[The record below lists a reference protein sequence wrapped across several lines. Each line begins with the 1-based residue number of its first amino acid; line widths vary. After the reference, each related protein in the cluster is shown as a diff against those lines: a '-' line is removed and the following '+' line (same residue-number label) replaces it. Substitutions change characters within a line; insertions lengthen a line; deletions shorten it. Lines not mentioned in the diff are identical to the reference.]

1 MKTAMYPAIQAILKD
16 RVALAGLVALL
27 LASLAAAIILASRI
41 QPSELQVSVQYT
53 SFGGE
58 NIYRSQWFYTTAFA
72 AFGVM
77 VALLHSAIFVK
88 IYSLK
93 GRDIA
98 LLFGAASVAV
108 LVIAV
113 PLLYRILGVA
123 SLT

>member
-1 MKTAMYPAIQAILKD
+1 MYPAIQAILKD

-58 NIYRSQWFYTTAFA
+58 NIYRSQWFYTASFA

-77 VALLHSAIFVK
+77 IALLHSAIFVK
-88 IYSLK
+88 IHSLK

-98 LLFGAASVAV
+98 LLFGAASIAV
-108 LVIAV
+108 LVVAV

>member
-1 MKTAMYPAIQAILKD
+1 MYPAIQAILKD

-27 LASLAAAIILASRI
+27 LARLAAAIILASRI

-58 NIYRSQWFYTTAFA
+58 NIYRSQWFYIAAFA

-77 VALLHSAIFVK
+77 MALLHSAIFVK